1 MTSPNTTIDVEVQ
14 IDHGQVYVY
23 GVAPDPESEAVLKAL
38 DDAHQTRR
46 FVGVADGL
54 VDVLTPVQWNLNAP
68 MRIEV
73 WETEPPNDDDNWDQ
87 VVDVDLDVPDGRLYF
102 EASGGWNPLTFD
114 VPTGRYRARVSS
126 RGYTEAREGAEG
138 LDSYRFRLWPRE
150 QEAAPQLR
158 KAWPGW
164 DSMI

>member
-1 MTSPNTTIDVEVQ
+1 MTSPNTTMDVEVQ

-23 GVAPDPESEAVLKAL
+23 GVAPDPERESVLKAL

-73 WETEPPNDDDNWDQ
+73 WEAEPPDDDDNWDQ

-102 EASGGWNPLTFD
+102 EASGGWNPLNFE

-126 RGYTEAREGAEG
+126 QGYTEAREGAEG
-138 LDSYRFRLWPRE
+138 LDSYRFRLWPRD
-150 QEAAPQLR
+150 QESAPQLR